1 MVSCGTYRQILGCTR
16 KGTSRND
23 RVTNQ
28 NANLLVVAVVGDCRL
43 DWVSSAVEVTELKPE
58 VEITVVVIPQWK
70 YAKPTTNEA
79 SDAVVTV
86 EYSHDWNSLFF
97 ALIAD

>member
-28 NANLLVVAVVGDCRL
+28 NANLVVVAVVGDCRL

-58 VEITVVVIPQWK
+58 VETTVVVIPQWK

-79 SDAVVTV
+79 ADAVVTV
-86 EYSHDWNSLFF
+86 STARIGITYCF

>member
-28 NANLLVVAVVGDCRL
+28 NANLVVVAVVGDCRL

-58 VEITVVVIPQWK
+58 VETTVVVIPQWK
-70 YAKPTTNEA
+70 YAKPTTNKA
-79 SDAVVTV
+79 ADAVVTL
-86 EYSHDWNSLFF
+86 EYSQDWNSLFF
-97 ALIAD
+97 CVDC